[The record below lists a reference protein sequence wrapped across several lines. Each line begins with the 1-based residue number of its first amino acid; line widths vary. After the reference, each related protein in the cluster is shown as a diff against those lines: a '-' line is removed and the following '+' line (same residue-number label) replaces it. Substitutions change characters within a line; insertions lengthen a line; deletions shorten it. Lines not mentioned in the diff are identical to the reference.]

1 MPLQSSSGQKSSGGA
16 NSSPLVSL
24 LCNKC
29 GKNLT
34 TVSNS
39 GGERLNVSS
48 SSHQLTST
56 TTFNLSSSLTSSSNV
71 VAANA
76 SSKDGNILTS
86 EPSIIGCLNC
96 AHFLPQCTVCLR
108 IMKINLHPL
117 PPQSRPLNFHHYL
130 VNIHIRR
137 CNFIKANRLV
147 NNISPSRSRSISN
160 RRKFTCQDAAVDS
173 VLRKRPRQFSI

>member
-71 VAANA
+71 VAANV
-76 SSKDGNILTS
+76 SSKDGNILAS

-108 IMKINLHPL
+108 IMKINLYPL
-117 PPQSRPLNFHHYL
+117 PPQSRPQISPNYLLN
-130 VNIHIRR
+130 NHIKR
-137 CNFIKANRLV
+137 CNLI
-147 NNISPSRSRSISN
+147 RSI
-160 RRKFTCQDAAVDS
+160 D
-173 VLRKRPRQFSI
+173 